1 MAFCVPAAPKV
12 KVITKSGIARRVFID
27 GNEVG
32 KVTDID
38 IQYGINCLPTVRISF
53 LADVEIEE
61 KDVID

>member
-1 MAFCVPAAPKV
+1 MMKKLLLCIF
-12 KVITKSGIARRVFID
+12 IIALFPISRC
-27 GNEVG
+27 G

-53 LADVEIEE
+53 LAGVEIEE